1 MEEFFK
7 NLPINKIISSII
19 VILIATILYIVLRHP
34 AKRILGLQKNNRSST
49 FLTMIGSFFR
59 TIFFVVVIL
68 IILQIN
74 GVDVSNLIAGL
85 GIASVIIG
93 LAVQDTL
100 KDVIRGVSIISDDYY
115 EVGETVTIDDITGTV
130 MSVGIRST
138 KIRDA
143 ATGNIVTIA
152 NRNIER
158 ASKAGT
164 KFGII
169 VPLPYDLKLK
179 KAEEIM
185 KEIAEKANKL
195 DDVEKLDYVGVD
207 EFSESSIDYKLFGS
221 SNPKRRIQAKR
232 AVRHLVLEVLEEHHV
247 SIPYNQIDVHQKKD

>member
-7 NLPINKIISSII
+7 NLPIKNIISTIV
-19 VILIATILYIVLRHP
+19 VILISILIYVILRHP

-59 TIFFVVVIL
+59 TLFFVVVFL

-85 GIASVIIG
+85 GIASVIMG

-100 KDVIRGVSIISDDYY
+100 KDIIRGVSIISDDYY
-115 EVGETVTIDDITGTV
+115 EVGETVTIGDVTGTV

-143 ATGNIVTIA
+143 ATGNVVTIA

-158 ASKAGT
+158 ASKAGV
-164 KFGII
+164 KFAIV

-185 KEIAEKANKL
+185 NEIAEKANSL
-195 DDVEKLDYVGVD
+195 DDVSELKYVGVE
-207 EFSESSIDYKLFGS
+207 EFAESAIEYKLFGS

-247 SIPYNQIDVHQKKD
+247 SIPYPQVDVHQKKD

>member
-59 TIFFVVVIL
+59 TLFFVIVIL

-115 EVGETVTIDDITGTV
+115 EVGETVTIGDITGTV

-247 SIPYNQIDVHQKKD
+247 SIPYPQIDVHQKKD

>member
-7 NLPINKIISSII
+7 NLPIRNIISTIA
-19 VILIATILYIVLRHP
+19 VILIAILVYLLLRHP

-59 TIFFVVVIL
+59 TLFFTVVFL

-85 GIASVIIG
+85 GIASVIMG

-100 KDVIRGVSIISDDYY
+100 KDVIRGISIISDDYY
-115 EVGETVTIDDITGTV
+115 EVGETVTIGDVTGKII
-130 MSVGIRST
+130 SVGIRST
-138 KIRDA
+138 KISDSS
-143 ATGNIVTIA
+143 TGNIVTIA

-169 VPLPYDLKLK
+169 VPLPYDLKLS
-179 KAEEIM
+179 KAEAIM
-185 KEIAEKANKL
+185 NEIAEKANKL
-195 DDVEKLDYVGVD
+195 DDIEKLEYVGVD
-207 EFSESSIDYKLFGS
+207 EFGESSIDYKLFGS

-232 AVRHLVLEVLEEHHV
+232 AVRHLVLEVLEEHHI
-247 SIPYNQIDVHQKKD
+247 SIPYPQIDVHQKKD

>member
-7 NLPINKIISSII
+7 NLPTNNIISSII
-19 VILIATILYIVLRHP
+19 VILVAVILFCILRRP

-49 FLTMIGSFFR
+49 FLTLIGSFLR
-59 TIFFVVVIL
+59 TLFFIIVIL

-74 GVDVSNLIAGL
+74 GVNVSNLIAGV
-85 GIASVIIG
+85 GIASAIIG

-100 KDVIRGVSIISDDYY
+100 KDIIRGISIIADDYY
-115 EVGETVTIDDITGTV
+115 EVGETVTIGDVTGKIL
-130 MSVGIRST
+130 SVGIRST
-138 KIRDA
+138 KISDA
-143 ATGNIVTIA
+143 STGNIVTIA

-158 ASKAGT
+158 AAKAGT
-164 KFGII
+164 KFGIV

-185 KEIAEKANKL
+185 NEIADMANKL
-195 DDVEKLDYVGVD
+195 DDVEKLEYVGVD
-207 EFSESSIDYKLFGS
+207 EFGESSIDYKLFGT

-232 AVRHLVLEVLEEHHV
+232 AVRRVALEVLEKHNV
-247 SIPYNQIDVHQKKD
+247 SIPYPQIDVHQKKD

>member
-1 MEEFFK
+1 MMSSFIR
-7 NLPINKIISSII
+7 LAYII
-19 VILIATILYIVLRHP
+19 
-34 AKRILGLQKNNRSST
+34 
-49 FLTMIGSFFR
+49 
-59 TIFFVVVIL
+59 VVIL
-68 IILQIN
+68 LVLQIN
-74 GVDVSNLIAGL
+74 GIDVSSLIAAA
-85 GIASVIIG
+85 GIASVVVG

-115 EVGETVTIDDITGTV
+115 EVGETVTIGDITGTV

-143 ATGNIVTIA
+143 ATGNVVTIA

-158 ASKAGT
+158 ASKAGV

-185 KEIAEKANKL
+185 NEIAEKANAL
-195 DDVEKLDYVGVD
+195 DDVSELKYVGVE
-207 EFSESSIDYKLFGS
+207 EFAESAIEYKLFGS

-247 SIPYNQIDVHQKKD
+247 SIPYPQIDVHQKKD

>member
-7 NLPINKIISSII
+7 NLPIQKIINSII
-19 VILIATILYIVLRHP
+19 VILIASLLYLILRHP
-34 AKRILGLQKNNRSST
+34 AKRILGLQKSNRSST
-49 FLTMIGSFFR
+49 FLSMIGSFFR
-59 TIFFVVVIL
+59 TIYFVVVVL

-74 GVDVSNLIAGL
+74 GVDVSSLIAGL

-100 KDVIRGVSIISDDYY
+100 KDVIRGVGIISDDYY
-115 EVGETVTIDDITGTV
+115 EVGETVTIGDVTGKV
-130 MSVGIRST
+130 LSVGIRST
-138 KIRDA
+138 KISDA
-143 ATGNIVTIA
+143 STGNIVTIA

-169 VPLPYDLKLK
+169 VPLPYELKLS
-179 KAEEIM
+179 KAEAIM
-185 KEIAEKANKL
+185 NEIAEKANEL
-195 DDVEKLDYVGVD
+195 DDIEKLNYVGVE
-207 EFSESSIDYKLFGS
+207 EFGESAIEYKLFGS

-232 AVRHLVLEVLEEHHV
+232 AVRHLVLEVLEEHKI
-247 SIPYNQIDVHQKKD
+247 SIPYPQIDVHQKKD

>member
-7 NLPINKIISSII
+7 NLPINKIISSIA

-59 TIFFVVVIL
+59 TIFFVIVIL

-247 SIPYNQIDVHQKKD
+247 SIPYPQIDVHQKKD

>member
-7 NLPINKIISSII
+7 NLPIKNIVSTIV
-19 VILIATILYIVLRHP
+19 VILIAVLVYLILRRP

-59 TIFFVVVIL
+59 TLFFTVVFL

-85 GIASVIIG
+85 GIASVIMG
-93 LAVQDTL
+93 LAIQDTL

-115 EVGETVTIDDITGTV
+115 EVGETVTIGDITGTV

-143 ATGNIVTIA
+143 ATGNVVTFA

-158 ASKAGT
+158 ASKAGV

-185 KEIAEKANKL
+185 NEIAEKANAL
-195 DDVEKLDYVGVD
+195 EDVSELKYVGVE
-207 EFSESSIDYKLFGS
+207 EFAESAIEYKLFGS

-247 SIPYNQIDVHQKKD
+247 SIPYPQIDVHQKKD